1 MPNIGHRIFTEEQRA
16 LLTAALN
23 RLVPAQDKFPGAGDI
38 GGAAYVEQAVI
49 DRAAADKAAGRHPD
63 LRRLFTEGL
72 TQLEIAAAQ
81 RGPIL
86 FAELP
91 PAQQDDILRQLEA
104 EQPDF
109 FAALVRQGY
118 NGYYTNPDIFE
129 LIGYVIPNPQDYKPL
144 PFDERLLDP
153 QRRRGQLWREV

>member
-49 DRAAADKAAGRHPD
+49 ERAAADKAAGRHPD

-72 TQLEIAAAQ
+72 AQLEIAAAQ
-81 RGPIL
+81 RGPIP
-86 FAELP
+86 FADLP

-129 LIGYVIPNPQDYKPL
+129 LIGYTIPNPQDYRPL
-144 PFDERLLDP
+144 PFDECLLDP
-153 QRRRGQLWREV
+153 QRRRGQMWREV

>member
-1 MPNIGHRIFTEEQRA
+1 MTNSGHRIFTEEQRA

-23 RLVPAQDKFPGAGDI
+23 RLVPAQDKFPGAGDL

-72 TQLEIAAAQ
+72 AQLEIAAAQ
-81 RGPIL
+81 HGPGP

-129 LIGYVIPNPQDYKPL
+129 RIGYTIPNPQDYRPL

>member
-1 MPNIGHRIFTEEQRA
+1 MTSSGHRIFTEEQRA

-23 RLVPAQDKFPGAGDI
+23 RLVPAQDKFPGAGDL

-49 DRAAADKAAGRHPD
+49 DRAAADKAAGRTPD

-72 TQLEIAAAQ
+72 AQLEIAAAQ
-81 RGPIL
+81 RGPGP

-91 PAQQDDILRQLEA
+91 PAQQDEVLRQVEA

-129 LIGYVIPNPQDYKPL
+129 LIGYVIPNPQDYRPL